1 MDTFIY
7 LILPIFIGCYIAQFM
22 IRLNQYYILKNTKPY
37 VLCGT
42 AYCMKIINKK
52 LNNLHIITQISI
64 KVLMTIF
71 VYGLFFG
78 AWLFEY
84 ILVKT
89 MHIEYPQN

>member
-22 IRLNQYYILKNTKPY
+22 IRLNQYFILKNTKLY

-42 AYCMKIINKK
+42 AYFMKIINKK
-52 LNNLHIITQISI
+52 LNNLHIILQIPGKI
-64 KVLMTIF
+64 LMAIL

-89 MHIEYPQN
+89 MHIEYPRG

>member
-1 MDTFIY
+1 MNIFIY
-7 LILPIFIGCYIAQFM
+7 LILPIFIGCYIAQFI
-22 IRLNQYYILKNTKPY
+22 IRLNQYFILKNTKPY

-42 AYCMKIINKK
+42 AYFIKIVNKK
-52 LNNLHIITQISI
+52 LNNFHIIIQIPI
-64 KVLMTIF
+64 KILIVML

-89 MHIEYPQN
+89 MHIEYSHN